1 MGFSNEDRILIKEMR
16 AAKGYGARR
25 LLKEFPLKPWSLSGL
40 TRLLKN
46 IAVTGSSGRK
56 PGSGARRT
64 ARTDANIEAIEQLVL
79 SQEENPGTH
88 RTIREMARETGISAK
103 SVHSIVH
110 KDLRLK
116 CLKKKRAQELT
127 EANKLTR
134 LVRSQQ
140 LLRQYPQHQVHFI
153 WFTDEKLF
161 SLVAKEPSE

>member
-1 MGFSNEDRILIKEMR
+1 MIKEMR

-103 SVHSIVH
+103 SVPSIVH

-116 CLKKKRAQELT
+116 CLKKSGL
-127 EANKLTR
+127 
-134 LVRSQQ
+134 RS
-140 LLRQYPQHQVHFI
+140 
-153 WFTDEKLF
+153 
-161 SLVAKEPSE
+161 

>member
-88 RTIREMARETGISAK
+88 RTIREMARETGISTK

-116 CLKKKRAQELT
+116 CLKK
-127 EANKLTR
+127 
-134 LVRSQQ
+134 
-140 LLRQYPQHQVHFI
+140 
-153 WFTDEKLF
+153 
-161 SLVAKEPSE
+161 SLAGSGAD